1 MTRTGPQKYPGADL
15 SHWYQ
20 DTYGGDAEESNTGV
34 VHTTEGNTL
43 PSYGGGAEAPN
54 FTLVPDLAVEKLKVY
69 QHFGFD
75 TSSRALVNAA
85 GGVQTNTLNVV
96 QFELVGTCDPTTHK
110 NWNDKQIKHIY
121 WPEAPDWALLE
132 FAKVVRWA
140 YDNHKVPMTSTVTW
154 KAYPGSYG
162 PKNGVRLTFAQWNA
176 YSGWLGHQ
184 HVPENLH
191 GDPGAFQMA
200 KVLAYAKAKTW
211 EKPVPDPTPAK
222 EPTVATTQDLVNN
235 LMTIGSL
242 TEKDAKG
249 KPVNHAAGYYLAH
262 CHADLLSL
270 HKKVDALTAAIA
282 ALAGKTA

>member
-20 DTYGGDAEESNTGV
+20 KAFPGDAMESNVGV
-34 VHTTEGNTL
+34 MHTTEGYTL
-43 PSYGGGAEAPN
+43 PSYSGGAVAPN
-54 FTLVPDLAVEKLKVY
+54 FTLVPDIAGKKLKVY
-69 QHFGFD
+69 QHFDFD

-85 GGVQTNTLNVV
+85 GGVETNTLNAV

-110 NWNDKQIKHIY
+110 HWNDKKIQHIY

-162 PKNGVRLTFAQWNA
+162 SKNGVRLTGAQWTK
-176 YSGWLGHQ
+176 YYGWLGHQ

-191 GDPGAFQMA
+191 GDPGSFQMA
-200 KVLAYAKAKTW
+200 KVLMYAKAKSW
-211 EKPVPDPTPAK
+211 
-222 EPTVATTQDLVNN
+222 
-235 LMTIGSL
+235 I
-242 TEKDAKG
+242 
-249 KPVNHAAGYYLAH
+249 
-262 CHADLLSL
+262 
-270 HKKVDALTAAIA
+270 KKA
-282 ALAGKTA
+282 